1 MGSPLMTMKWPKIV
15 FCLSLLCGLFAAVS
29 SRRGK
34 VVEVDDDGNLDVT
47 VSRKKWKDQ
56 TEFSRSFCCLSA
68 AQLCQGPCNG
78 QSCDAGCKVKCG
90 WIFQFACPTVAC
102 GVANPSGC
110 VPATTTATTTTTT
123 TTTTTPGCPADYTT
137 SGSKCFKVFTAV
149 SNWLAALTTCIGEG
163 GTLAKL
169 ETSDENTLVQTL
181 LAGEVGWFGLND
193 VSNEGTFVWAD
204 DAALDPAF
212 TNWANNQPD
221 NNGNGQHCV
230 ALRADGLWNDAVC
243 GGDKQFVCQKTI

>member
-1 MGSPLMTMKWPKIV
+1 MFFAII
-15 FCLSLLCGLFAAVS
+15 FYLF
-29 SRRGK
+29 
-34 VVEVDDDGNLDVT
+34 
-47 VSRKKWKDQ
+47 SRKKWKDQ

-90 WIFQFACPTVAC
+90 WIFQFACPTVSC

-110 VPATTTATTTTTT
+110 VPATTTTTTSTTSTTTTATTTTTS

-137 SGSKCFKVFTAV
+137 SGSKCFKVKSDIKFFVLYNYLNMQVFTAV

-181 LAGEVGWFGLND
+181 LGL
-193 VSNEGTFVWAD
+193 F
-204 DAALDPAF
+204 
-212 TNWANNQPD
+212 
-221 NNGNGQHCV
+221 
-230 ALRADGLWNDAVC
+230 
-243 GGDKQFVCQKTI
+243 KK

>member
-1 MGSPLMTMKWPKIV
+1 MGSPLVTMNRPRTV
-15 FCLSLLCGLFAAVS
+15 FWISVLCGLFAAVS

-90 WIFQFACPTVAC
+90 WIFQFLCPTVSC

-110 VPATTTATTTTTT
+110 VPATTTTTTSTTSTTTTATTTTTT

-181 LAGEVGWFGLND
+181 LGL
-193 VSNEGTFVWAD
+193 F
-204 DAALDPAF
+204 
-212 TNWANNQPD
+212 
-221 NNGNGQHCV
+221 
-230 ALRADGLWNDAVC
+230 
-243 GGDKQFVCQKTI
+243 KKII